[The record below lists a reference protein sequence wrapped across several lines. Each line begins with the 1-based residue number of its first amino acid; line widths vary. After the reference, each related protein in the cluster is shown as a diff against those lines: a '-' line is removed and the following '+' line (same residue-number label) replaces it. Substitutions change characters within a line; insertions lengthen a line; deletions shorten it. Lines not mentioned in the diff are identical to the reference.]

1 MIIYLD
7 NDYRCHV
14 YDDGSMRAYET
25 DFFEGKC
32 KTYIECFRLVP
43 AGEIWVRKDGKAFG
57 PQGTMIAPWKEGY
70 LEAQAAYEQAQLEAI
85 AAYEEGVN
93 AAYE

>member
-14 YDDGSMRAYET
+14 YDDGSMTPYDT
-25 DFFEGKC
+25 DVFEGKC
-32 KTYIECFRLVP
+32 RSFIEGFRIVP
-43 AGEIWVRKDGKAFG
+43 EGEEWTRSDGVVFHG
-57 PQGTMIAPWKEGY
+57 LMIAPWRDYAMLNAAQQGY
-70 LEAQAAYEQAQLEAI
+70 EESTAEAER
-85 AAYEEGVN
+85 AYEEGVN